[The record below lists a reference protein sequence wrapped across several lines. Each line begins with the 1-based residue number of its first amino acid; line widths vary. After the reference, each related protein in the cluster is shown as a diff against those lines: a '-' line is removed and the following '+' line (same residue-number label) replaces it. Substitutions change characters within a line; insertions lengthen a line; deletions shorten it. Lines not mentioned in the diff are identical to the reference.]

1 MTKTYISLG
10 TNMGDK
16 EKNLRDAISM
26 IQQRIG
32 RVTSLSAFYVTEPW
46 GFQSDNSFLNAAAE
60 VETTQTPMELLA
72 LTQAIERELGRTSK
86 SVDGKYHDRII
97 DIDLL
102 LVGDTVVRTPEL
114 TLPHPFMHERL
125 FVMEPLAEIAPE
137 LVHPVLKQ
145 TMRNIMLNIREK

>member
-16 EKNLRDAISM
+16 EKNLRDAVSM

-46 GFQSDNSFLNAAAE
+46 GFRSENSFLNAA
-60 VETTQTPMELLA
+60 VELESDMEPMEMLA
-72 LTQAIERELGRTSK
+72 ATQRIERELGRTAKSK
-86 SVDGKYHDRII
+86 DGVYHDRII

-102 LVGDTVVRTPEL
+102 MVGDTLLSTPEL

>member
-1 MTKTYISLG
+1 MTKTYLSLG

-16 EKNLRDAISM
+16 EKNLRDAVSM

-46 GFQSDNSFLNAAAE
+46 GFRSENSFLNAAAE
-60 VETTQTPMELLA
+60 VESDMEPMEMLA
-72 LTQAIERELGRTSK
+72 ATQQIERELGRTAKSK
-86 SVDGKYHDRII
+86 DGVYHDRII

-102 LVGDTVVRTPEL
+102 MVGDTVLSTPEL